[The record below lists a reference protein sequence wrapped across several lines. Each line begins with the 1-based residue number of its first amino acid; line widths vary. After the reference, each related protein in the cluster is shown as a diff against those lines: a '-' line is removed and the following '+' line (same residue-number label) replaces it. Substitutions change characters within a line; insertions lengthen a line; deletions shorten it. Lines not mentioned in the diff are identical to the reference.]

1 MIKDL
6 TVGKPSTVLLKFC
19 LPLFGSIIFQQLYN
33 IADSFV
39 AGKFI
44 DENALAAVGNSYEI
58 TMIFIAFAVGCNIG
72 SSVIVSQLFGAKRYR
87 DLKTSVYTT
96 LIASGVLC
104 GLLMIGGLIFT
115 NDLLHLINTPE
126 HIMPSSALYLDI
138 YIWGLPFV
146 FYYNISTGIFTALG
160 DSKTP
165 FYFLAASSTS
175 NILMDILFVTVF
187 NMGVAGVAWAT
198 FICQGIS
205 CILALVFV
213 FRRLGQVKTNEKIP
227 VFSWSLLKR
236 IGKIAV
242 PSFFQQSFISVG
254 NIMVQASLILAPV
267 MACYSASIN
276 LIILSIFPD
285 RLATAYQVIRHR
297 IWGLKIRP
305 S

>member
-1 MIKDL
+1 ML
-6 TVGKPSTVLLKFC
+6 ASVWQHHL
-19 LPLFGSIIFQQLYN
+19 QQLYN

-44 DENALAAVGNSYEI
+44 DEFALAAVGNSYEI

-175 NILMDILFVTVF
+175 NILMDIRFVTVF

-213 FRRLGQVKTNEKIP
+213 FSVWDRSRPMKNTGIFMV
-227 VFSWSLLKR
+227 SLKR

-242 PSFFQQSFISVG
+242 PSFFNKVSFRSAILWFK
-254 NIMVQASLILAPV
+254 ASLIPLAPV
-267 MACYSASIN
+267 
-276 LIILSIFPD
+276 LWP
-285 RLATAYQVIRHR
+285 VIR
-297 IWGLKIRP
+297 IN
-305 S
+305 